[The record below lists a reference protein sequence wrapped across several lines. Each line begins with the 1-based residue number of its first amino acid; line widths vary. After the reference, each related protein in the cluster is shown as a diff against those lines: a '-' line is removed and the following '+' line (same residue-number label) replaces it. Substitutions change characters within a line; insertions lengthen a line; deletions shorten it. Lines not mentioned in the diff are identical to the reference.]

1 MRIAFLSIPR
11 FPCAVEA
18 QREPRL
24 AGKPLIIGDAD
35 QPKKV
40 LDCSLEAHALGV
52 RPGIAIRKA
61 LALSPQAA
69 VLPPDP
75 VIYGNRW
82 QNVLDALDEVSPEVE
97 DEDLGRAYLNASGL
111 QTYFP
116 DEDGLC
122 RHIVSAVQ
130 AACGLIPAVGLA
142 EGKFPAFAAAQSVQ
156 PGEVRAV
163 PAGAEAAFL
172 RPFDVSLLPLD
183 PEMVQRLQILGLET
197 LAEVARLSLPELQ
210 SQFGFE
216 GERLWQLANGIDSEP
231 LRPRSRRESLEAA
244 LAFEAPV
251 AGIEVLIAA
260 SKQLVSRLRLPLKG
274 RAARELVLQAEL
286 VSGRGWER
294 RLVFR
299 DAIGLGQSG
308 EDGRLAF
315 VLRSSLANFPPPQ
328 AVRSLSLRLSGLSG
342 ETGKQLSL
350 GERGRQQRQLQEAVR
365 QLKARYG
372 FSPIYQ
378 CVDVEPWSAV
388 PEERQIL
395 VESDG

>member
-11 FPCAVEA
+11 FPCAVEI
-18 QREPRL
+18 QRDRDL
-24 AGKPLIIGDAD
+24 AGKSLIVGDAD

-40 LDCSLEAHALGV
+40 LACSSEAQALGV
-52 RPGIAIRKA
+52 RPGLAIRKA
-61 LALSPQAA
+61 LALNPDAT

-75 VIYGNRW
+75 VIYSNRW
-82 QNVLDALDEVSPEVE
+82 QSVLEALDEVSPEVE
-97 DEDLGRAYLNASGL
+97 DEEWGRAYLNAGGL
-111 QTYFP
+111 QAHYR
-116 DEDGLC
+116 DEASLC
-122 RHIVSAVQ
+122 RHIVSTVR
-130 AACGLIPAVGLA
+130 AASGLVCAVGLA
-142 EGKFPAFAAAQSVQ
+142 GSKFPAFAAAHSVR
-156 PGEVRAV
+156 PGEVRAI

-172 RPFDVSLLPLD
+172 HPFDVSLLPLD
-183 PEMVQRLQILGLET
+183 SEIVQRLQVLGLET
-197 LAEVARLSLPELQ
+197 LAEVATLSLPELQ
-210 SQFGFE
+210 SQFGFQ
-216 GERLWQLANGIDSEP
+216 GERLWQLANGNDAAP
-231 LRPRSRRESLEAA
+231 LRPRARRESVEAA
-244 LAFEAPV
+244 LDFEAPV

-299 DAIGLGQSG
+299 EAIGLGQSG

-328 AVRSLSLRLSGLSG
+328 AVRALSLRLSGLSG
-342 ETGKQLSL
+342 ETGRQLSL
-350 GERGRQQRQLQEAVR
+350 GEKGRQQRQLQEAVR